1 MDADRGN
8 QNSLTTALSEQQRL
22 ALIGDAQSA
31 LNLMTD
37 SVSAIRALREPRLHG
52 DAVFSLGNIGVEKM
66 MKILLGCAE
75 VERTGTWPTRE
86 VLQSTWG
93 HNIKRLSADV
103 VSAAQAGLQL
113 SSNRDYAEALLDR
126 IEASTILPLL
136 FATLSGYGLSGRFY
150 NLDVLATDQPGKYA
164 SPLDDWYALEAH
176 VARIEPR
183 LHGPIPDDPAGLEE
197 QLAILSETISDELEA
212 WWYCVHALA
221 LLKCFGLLGF
231 QISIGMW
238 DPTRPSPDSIPKL

>member
-1 MDADRGN
+1 MDVGREN
-8 QNSLTTALSEQQRL
+8 QNSLTTAVSEQQRL
-22 ALIGDAQSA
+22 ALIGEAQSA

-37 SVSAIRALREPRLHG
+37 SISAIRTLREPRLHG
-52 DAVFSLGNIGVEKM
+52 DAVFSLGSIGVEKI

-75 VERTGTWPTRE
+75 VERSGAWPTKE

-93 HNIKRLSADV
+93 HNIRRLSADV
-103 VSAAQAGLQL
+103 VSAARAGLHS

-150 NLDVLATDQPGKYA
+150 NLDVLATDDPGKYA
-164 SPLDDWYALEAH
+164 SPLDEWYALETH
-176 VARIEPR
+176 VAMIEPR
-183 LHGPIPDDPAGLEE
+183 LHGRIPGDPEGLEE
-197 QLAILSETISDELEA
+197 QLAILSDTISDELEA

-238 DPTRPSPDSIPKL
+238 DLTRPSPASVPKL

>member
-1 MDADRGN
+1 MDVGREN

-22 ALIGDAQSA
+22 ALIGEAQSA

-37 SVSAIRALREPRLHG
+37 SISAIRALREPRLHG
-52 DAVFSLGNIGVEKM
+52 DAVFSLGSIGVEKI

-75 VERTGTWPTRE
+75 VERSGAWPTRE

-93 HNIKRLSADV
+93 HNIRRLSSDV
-103 VSAAQAGLQL
+103 MSAARAGLRS

-126 IEASTILPLL
+126 IEVSTILPLL

-150 NLDVLATDQPGKYA
+150 NLDVLATDHPGKYA
-164 SPLDDWYALEAH
+164 SPLDDWFSLETH
-176 VARIEPR
+176 VAMIEPR
-183 LHGPIPDDPAGLEE
+183 LHGPIPEDPEGLEE
-197 QLAILSETISDELEA
+197 QLAILSDMISDELEA

-238 DPTRPSPDSIPKL
+238 DPTRPSPASVPKL